1 MLSMALLY
9 RVALVWMLAL
19 TACLRSVAA
28 EPAAH
33 LLTGTWRLVP
43 ERSTDLSPWKSFDL
57 DITANDANI
66 TLTRH
71 LASGR
76 RTFDDVTSLD
86 LTQSVNVVPVPMW
99 SDNRHLGAYIGGDKT
114 KRVRAGLLD
123 DGRILRTSAD
133 LVLDTQQGA
142 RAVNILTDYKVSAN
156 GARLTLIELR
166 STRNEPI
173 VYVFTRITAAEAAHR
188 TTGGAE

>member
-1 MLSMALLY
+1 MSRFRLILLC
-9 RVALVWMLAL
+9 VLTLAASL
-19 TACLRSVAA
+19 QAA
-28 EPAAH
+28 SAESAAH
-33 LLTGTWRLVP
+33 LLAGTWRLVP
-43 ERSTDLSPWKSFDL
+43 ERSTDLSPWRSFDL
-57 DITANDANI
+57 VITADGSHL

-71 LASGR
+71 LAAGR
-76 RTFDDVTSLD
+76 RTFDDVTVLN
-86 LTQSVNVVPVPMW
+86 LTLPVNLVPVPMW

-114 KRVRAGLLD
+114 KHVRAELLD

-173 VYVFTRITAAEAAHR
+173 VYVFARITATEAAHR